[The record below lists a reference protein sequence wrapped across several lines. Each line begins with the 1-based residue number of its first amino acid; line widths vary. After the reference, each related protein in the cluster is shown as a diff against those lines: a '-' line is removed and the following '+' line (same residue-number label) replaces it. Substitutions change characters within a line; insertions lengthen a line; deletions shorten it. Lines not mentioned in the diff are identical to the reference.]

1 MADFK
6 DVDISGPNVGTI
18 ELSIK
23 VLLRFHYG
31 L

>member
-6 DVDISGPNVGTI
+6 DVDISGPNVGTLG
-18 ELSIK
+18 LSIK
-23 VLLRFHYG
+23 VMLSSHNG